1 MTNEVNNIVKQAKN
15 GSVAAIIQVLNEE
28 LADSGVRTR
37 AIFADGVLQL
47 LCEAPTIDQLEQ
59 SILVER
65 IRSILEGIAPRNI
78 RRININSRIVREQQL
93 LWLDEIN
100 RDREK
105 QVLWAEEIT
114 LKKPGLWKQF
124 SESWSDQRSE
134 QARAEFSKAVAS
146 RKNRKQREQH
156 PFWLGLG
163 GGAIASVLLVAIGWF
178 LYPRVANQI
187 GLTGQTANPA
197 SNNLSPP
204 SNTQTNSPPP
214 EQPKPSSTVP
224 KADVFADAVRLA
236 ERTSQA
242 SRSAK
247 TTAEW
252 LSLAAQWQQ
261 ASDLM
266 AQVDTNDSRYATAKS
281 RVDAYRQNS
290 DIALRKA
297 QEVGAQEPIA
307 PDSSVQ

>member
-15 GSVAAIIQVLNEE
+15 GSVAAIIQVLNEK

-47 LCEAPTIDQLEQ
+47 LCEAPTLDQLDQ
-59 SILVER
+59 PILVER

-105 QVLWAEEIT
+105 QVLWSEEIT
-114 LKKPGLWKQF
+114 LKKPGFWKQF

-134 QARAEFSKAVAS
+134 HAKTELAKAVAS
-146 RKNRKQREQH
+146 RKTRKQREQRQ
-156 PFWLGLG
+156 FWLGLG
-163 GGAIASVLLVAIGWF
+163 GGAIVSGLLLAVGWF
-178 LYPRVANQI
+178 FYPRFA
-187 GLTGQTANPA
+187 GQVESTTPTPSSPAATSPTQSTASTSNPPA
-197 SNNLSPP
+197 SSQATATPR
-204 SNTQTNSPPP
+204 SD
-214 EQPKPSSTVP
+214 
-224 KADVFADAVRLA
+224 AFADAVRLA

-252 LSLAAQWQQ
+252 LSLATQWQQ

-266 AQVDTNDSRYATAKS
+266 SQVDASDSRYETARS
-281 RVDAYRQNS
+281 RVEAYRQNS
-290 DIALRKA
+290 DIALKRA
-297 QEVGAQEPIA
+297 QESGLAT
-307 PDSSVQ
+307 PDSSAE